1 MIVHRITW
9 NKQFAVEIEK
19 LLAFGDR
26 SKEKIRGLWARV
38 IDLKK
43 NMGSLGDSGAE
54 KQRS

>member
-9 NKQFAVEIEK
+9 NNQFAVEIEK

-26 SKEKIRGLWARV
+26 SKAEIRGLWARA

-43 NMGSLGDSGAE
+43 NMGSLDDSGAE
-54 KQRS
+54 KQMS

>member
-9 NKQFAVEIEK
+9 NNQFAVEIEK

-26 SKEKIRGLWARV
+26 SKEKIRGHLSESHW
-38 IDLKK
+38 LKK